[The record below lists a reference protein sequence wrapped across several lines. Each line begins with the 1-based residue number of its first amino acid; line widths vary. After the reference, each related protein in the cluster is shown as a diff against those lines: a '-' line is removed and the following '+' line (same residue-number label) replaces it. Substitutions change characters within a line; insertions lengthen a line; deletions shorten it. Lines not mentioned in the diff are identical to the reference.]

1 MALLAM
7 IKKSTQK
14 INKLETPRL
23 HMRSFSHILHRMKT
37 RDNFF
42 LNGI

>member
-1 MALLAM
+1 MDGLTRYD
-7 IKKSTQK
+7 IKSTQK

-23 HMRSFSHILHRMKT
+23 HMRSFSHILHRMKL

-42 LNGI
+42 